1 VTPFV
6 TFRSNNAGAHAP
18 GRQDNIVMASS
29 KLPGTEHSQ
38 QPHHRAIAMGA
49 AVCFVQFV

>member
-18 GRQDNIVMASS
+18 ERQEDIAMASS
-29 KLPGTEHSQ
+29 KLPGTAHSQ

-49 AVCFVQFV
+49 AVCFAQFV